1 MKLKVDAM
9 CFACGQDNPIGLKLQ
24 FALDGEDY
32 VTRFEV
38 RPEYQGWEGIAHGG
52 LVATAL
58 DEVMARLLWEK
69 DINAITARLE
79 VRYRKPVPVGETLE
93 IRGRIT
99 RRRPPA
105 IETEATATTS
115 AGEVVAEA
123 KATSMVLPFAH

>member
-1 MKLKVDAM
+1 M
-9 CFACGQDNPIGLKLQ
+9 CFACGHDNPIGLKLR

-32 VTRFEV
+32 VTSFEV
-38 RPEYQGWEGIAHGG
+38 RPEYQGWAGIAHGG

-58 DEVMARLLWEK
+58 DEVMARLLWER

-79 VRYRKPVPVGETLE
+79 VRYRKPVPVGEMLE

-99 RRRPPA
+99 RRRPPV
-105 IETEATATTS
+105 IETEATATTR

-123 KATSMVLPFAH
+123 KATSMLV